1 MTKFIRLSI
10 VGSLLL
16 MGSSAAIAQEFYVR
30 GAAGIIGESGK
41 TEYNN
46 ADPNGLTNIQQ
57 STDITINADGTTRV
71 KSLNGTLG
79 SGFKANITGG
89 YMFNKYVGAEIGFNY
104 FDGDKKTIGK
114 LSTPEISSSAV
125 AYLRGLDIM
134 PAILITP
141 GFDRLNPYARIGAL
155 LTGAGK
161 LTIESDVLAKDA
173 AGPGTDV
180 KVQALTEVTAKFS
193 VGFAGAVG
201 ATYPIGKNL
210 SVFGEI
216 EFKNFSIKSKSAE
229 IKEYVTTGISAD
241 GNTFLIPGQQL
252 ADLPQSEKNF
262 NFSDEY
268 SGTVQAEDPNQPRTI
283 PTQFVNA
290 SGVGVNVGIRYSF
303 GK

>member
-1 MTKFIRLSI
+1 MSKLIQLSFIA
-10 VGSLLL
+10 VLLFTA
-16 MGSSAAIAQEFYVR
+16 GNSAVAQEFYVR
-30 GAAGIIGESGK
+30 GGLGLIGESGK

-57 STDITINADGTTRV
+57 STDITVNADGTTRV

-79 SGFKANITGG
+79 GGFKANITAG

-114 LSTPEISSSAV
+114 LSTPEINSSAV
-125 AYLRGLDIM
+125 AYLRGLDIE
-134 PAILITP
+134 PAIFITP
-141 GFDRLNPYARIGAL
+141 AFEKLNPYARIGAL

-161 LTIESDVLAKDA
+161 LTIESDVLAIDA

-180 KVQALTEVTAKFS
+180 QVEALTEVTAKLS
-193 VGFAGAVG
+193 IGFAGAIGV
-201 ATYPIGKNL
+201 TYPIAKRVSL
-210 SVFGEI
+210 FGEI

-229 IKEYVTTGISAD
+229 ITEYVTTGIN
-241 GNTFLIPGQQL
+241 GTTTFLIPGQQL
-252 ADLPQSEKNF
+252 ADLPESEKNF
-262 NFSDEY
+262 NFSDDY
-268 SGTVQAEDPNQPRTI
+268 NGSVLGDDPNKPRTI
-283 PTQFVNA
+283 PTQFINA

>member
-1 MTKFIRLSI
+1 MIKLIRLSI
-10 VGSLLL
+10 VGTLIL
-16 MGSSAAIAQEFYVR
+16 MTSNSVIAQEFYVR
-30 GAAGIIGESGK
+30 GGVGLHGESGK

-57 STDITINADGTTRV
+57 STDVTINADGTTRV

-79 SGFKANITGG
+79 SGFKGNLTAG

-114 LSTPEISSSAV
+114 LSTPEINSEAV
-125 AYLRGLDIM
+125 AYLRGLDIS

-141 GFDRLNPYARIGAL
+141 GFDKLNPYARVGAL
-155 LTGAGK
+155 LTAAGK
-161 LTIESDVLAKDA
+161 LTIESDVLAINA

-180 KVQALTEVTAKFS
+180 KVEALTEVTAKFS
-193 VGFAGAVG
+193 VGFVGALG

-210 SVFGEI
+210 SVFGEV

-229 IKEYVTTGISAD
+229 IKEYVTTGISG

-262 NFSDEY
+262 NFSDDY
-268 SGTVQAEDPNQPRTI
+268 NGTVLGDDPNQARTI

-290 SGVGVNVGIRYSF
+290 SGIGVNVGIRYSF

>member
-1 MTKFIRLSI
+1 MSKLIRLSI
-10 VGSLLL
+10 VGTLLF
-16 MGSSAAIAQEFYVR
+16 MGSNAAIAQEFYVR
-30 GAAGIIGESGK
+30 GGVGLHGESGK

-57 STDITINADGTTRV
+57 STDITVNADGTTRV
-71 KSLNGTLG
+71 KALNGTLG
-79 SGFKANITGG
+79 SGFKGNLTVG
-89 YMFNKYVGAEIGFNY
+89 YMFNKYVGGEIGFNY

-114 LSTPEISSSAV
+114 LSTPEINSSAV
-125 AYLRGLDIM
+125 AYLRGLDIS
-134 PAILITP
+134 PSILITP
-141 GFDRLNPYARIGAL
+141 GFDKLNPYARVGAL
-155 LTGAGK
+155 ITGAGK
-161 LTIESDVLAKDA
+161 LTIESDVLALNA

-180 KVQALTEVTAKFS
+180 KVHALTDVTAKFS

-210 SVFGEI
+210 SVFGEV

-262 NFSDEY
+262 NFSDEF
-268 SGTVQAEDPNQPRTI
+268 SGSVLGDDPNQARTI
-283 PTQFVNA
+283 PTQYVNA
-290 SGVGVNVGIRYSF
+290 SGIGVNVGLRYSF

>member
-1 MTKFIRLSI
+1 MSKLMRLSL
-10 VGSLLL
+10 VGTLLI
-16 MGSSAAIAQEFYVR
+16 MGSSAAISQEFYVR
-30 GAAGIIGESGK
+30 GGVGLVGESGK

-57 STDITINADGTTRV
+57 STDVTINADGTTRI

-104 FDGDKKTIGK
+104 FDGDEKTIGR
-114 LSTPEISSSAV
+114 LSTPQINSSAIT
-125 AYLRGLDIM
+125 YLSGLDIM

-141 GFDRLNPYARIGAL
+141 GFDKLNPYARVGVL

-161 LTIESDVLAKDA
+161 LTIESEVMAKDA

-180 KVQALTEVTAKFS
+180 HVQALTEVTAKFS

-201 ATYPIGKNL
+201 VSYPIGKKL
-210 SVFGEI
+210 DVFGEV

-229 IKEYVTTGISAD
+229 IKEYVTTGING

-252 ADLPQSEKNF
+252 ADLPQNEKHF
-262 NFSDEY
+262 EFSDDFN
-268 SGTVQAEDPNQPRTI
+268 GLVQGEDPNQARTI

>member
-1 MTKFIRLSI
+1 MTKLIRLSI
-10 VGSLLL
+10 VGSLLFL
-16 MGSSAAIAQEFYVR
+16 GSSTAIAQEFYVR
-30 GAAGIIGESGK
+30 GGVGLIGESGK

-57 STDITINADGTTRV
+57 STDVTINADGTTRI

-104 FDGDKKTIGK
+104 FDGDEKTLGK
-114 LSTPEISSSAV
+114 LSTPEINSSAV

-141 GFDRLNPYARIGAL
+141 GFDKLNPYARIGAL

-161 LTIESDVLAKDA
+161 LTIESNVLAKDG
-173 AGPGTDV
+173 AGPGTDI
-180 KVQALTEVTAKFS
+180 KVQALTEVTSKFS
-193 VGFAGAVG
+193 VGLAGAIG

-210 SVFGEI
+210 SVFGEL

-229 IKEYVTTGISAD
+229 IKEYVTTGISG

-262 NFSDEY
+262 EFSDEY
-268 SGTVQAEDPNQPRTI
+268 SGTVQPEDPNKSRTI

>member
-1 MTKFIRLSI
+1 MSKLIRLSI
-10 VGSLLL
+10 VGTLLF
-16 MGSSAAIAQEFYVR
+16 MGSSAAVAQEFYVR
-30 GAAGIIGESGK
+30 GGVGLHGESGK

-57 STDITINADGTTRV
+57 STDVTINADGTTRV
-71 KSLNGTLG
+71 KALNGTLG
-79 SGFKANITGG
+79 SGFKGNLTAG
-89 YMFNKYVGAEIGFNY
+89 YMFNKYVVAEIGFNY

-114 LSTPEISSSAV
+114 LSTPEINSSAV
-125 AYLRGLDIM
+125 AYLRVLDIS
-134 PAILITP
+134 PSILITP
-141 GFDRLNPYARIGAL
+141 GFDKLNPYARVGAL

-161 LTIESDVLAKDA
+161 LTIESDVLALNA

-180 KVQALTEVTAKFS
+180 KVHALTDVTAKFS
-193 VGFAGAVG
+193 VGFVGAIG

-210 SVFGEI
+210 SVFGEV

-241 GNTFLIPGQQL
+241 GNIFLIPGQQL

-268 SGTVQAEDPNQPRTI
+268 SGSVLGDDPNQARTI

-290 SGVGVNVGIRYSF
+290 SGIGVNVGLRYSF

>member
-1 MTKFIRLSI
+1 MTSNS
-10 VGSLLL
+10 V
-16 MGSSAAIAQEFYVR
+16 IAQEFYVR
-30 GAAGIIGESGK
+30 GGVGLHGESGK

-57 STDITINADGTTRV
+57 STDVTINADGTTRV

-79 SGFKANITGG
+79 SGFKGNLTAG
-89 YMFNKYVGAEIGFNY
+89 YMFNKYVGAEISFNY

-114 LSTPEISSSAV
+114 LSTPEINSEAV
-125 AYLRGLDIM
+125 AYLRGLDIS

-141 GFDRLNPYARIGAL
+141 GFDKLNPYARVGAL
-155 LTGAGK
+155 LTAAGK
-161 LTIESDVLAKDA
+161 LTIESDVLAINA

-180 KVQALTEVTAKFS
+180 KVEALTEVTAKFS
-193 VGFAGAVG
+193 VGFVGALG

-210 SVFGEI
+210 SVFGEV

-229 IKEYVTTGISAD
+229 IKEYVTTGISG

-262 NFSDEY
+262 NFSDDY
-268 SGTVQAEDPNQPRTI
+268 NGTVLGDDPNQARTI

-290 SGVGVNVGIRYSF
+290 SGIGVNVGIRYSF